1 MVLPASLPGPFAV
14 EPSGL
19 VTETGR
25 SEGDIVKESVGRYL
39 WKARFRGVRRQRIRQ
54 AKRTGVTAEADH
66 FQTVSGGRTRRSG
79 NT

>member
-39 WKARFRGVRRQRIRQ
+39 WKARFRGVRRHLLRRT
-54 AKRTGVTAEADH
+54 KRTGVTAEADA
-66 FQTVSGGRTRRSG
+66 FRAV
-79 NT
+79 